1 MLGKLECTLATGKM
15 MSLTEEQK
23 EAAKASPTVA
33 LLFAAINP
41 GKNNELDG
49 AVKRWWPARA
59 GAAQGVCAEGV
70 RGQSPRAPEAA
81 EGGERLF
88 MEVLQANPVLAGAY
102 KDLGD
107 LLLMQYDSPRAWRS
121 WDTGRR
127 LALGFVN
134 FEAVNKFEASMVAQ
148 HPEYF

>member
-1 MLGKLECTLATGKM
+1 M
-15 MSLTEEQK
+15 
-23 EAAKASPTVA
+23 
-33 LLFAAINP
+33 
-41 GKNNELDG
+41 
-49 AVKRWWPARA
+49 
-59 GAAQGVCAEGV
+59 
-70 RGQSPRAPEAA
+70 
-81 EGGERLF
+81 
-88 MEVLQANPVLAGAY
+88 AGAY

-107 LLLMQYDSPRAWRS
+107 LLLMQYDSPRAWRC

>member
-1 MLGKLECTLATGKM
+1 M
-15 MSLTEEQK
+15 
-23 EAAKASPTVA
+23 
-33 LLFAAINP
+33 
-41 GKNNELDG
+41 
-49 AVKRWWPARA
+49 
-59 GAAQGVCAEGV
+59 
-70 RGQSPRAPEAA
+70 
-81 EGGERLF
+81 
-88 MEVLQANPVLAGAY
+88 LAGAY

-107 LLLMQYDSPRAWRS
+107 LLRMQYDSPRAWRC